1 MRVHLDHGSALYR
14 GITYTMVLDYH
25 FVHMLDHQL
34 RCSWRVAP

>member
-14 GITYTMVLDYH
+14 GNMYTMALDYN

-34 RCSWRVAP
+34 RYS